1 MSKLRKSV
9 FATRFMMIFCTFAF
23 QFRKKR
29 IEIDCF
35 RATSLLILSY
45 TMTKTK
51 KDLLVTN
58 VINVIIFVGIFVFGY
73 WRWQLLQD
81 VLVES
86 NASQTRYGNINAA
99 LKASRKLDHLGERV
113 YTWLPSDSASYQ
125 RLLAQTN
132 EILNGLGE
140 FYTKV
145 QIDSM
150 QFHLSE
156 KGRLLT
162 NIYETVSK
170 RNESDEHLREE
181 RAVTVRDTE
190 TYVKHYTGHIFQ
202 SSREEVSSRS
212 KNRTV
217 TVPSINEMAFIDK
230 ELCDIN
236 LNLLS
241 DSLADVNLWLDENMN
256 QIIDDD
262 DTKAQKHQAEMLER
276 ASTIGQHTFMGGMAF
291 LFVIF
296 GINYWNSKRRAKV
309 VKSLEKEAEKN
320 KSLYK
325 SRREMMYM
333 VTHELK
339 TPLSPIVGYSSLMK
353 ETAQLDEKNSGYLN
367 KIYESAQKMNLL
379 IGSLLEY
386 FAIESAKADVA
397 KKPFNLKALADS
409 LTATYALEAR
419 QKNLEFKANESQNL
433 ALMGDESKLTQIG
446 SNLLANAVKF
456 TDTGCVSLNI
466 AYDNGNLT
474 MKISDTGIGISEEEQ
489 QKIFEPFKQ
498 LGKAKALGKDGIG
511 LGLSIVAQL
520 VKLMN
525 GHIEIRSSNGEGSTF
540 LVTIPVDEMTEANYV
555 QAEQKVNHNDE
566 VRRVLAIDD
575 TESCLEMM
583 RDILHANGV
592 ECDTCTKPKDLVEM
606 MRSKEYDLL
615 VIDLKMPE
623 MNGIELAKILRESE
637 VGNSRSVKMVVSTS
651 WSDEHDPKELLDKGF
666 DGMLP
671 KPFNAK
677 DMMDVVNKFVPKGR
691 KREIPDLSNAS
702 PRMLTKLVKE
712 VEEGLAAMDDALK
725 KNDIGAID
733 DWCHRLAGSWG
744 MVHADEPLDELHELL
759 KSTDAIDEDTLRK
772 VIGKVEAMGRII
784 ISKSDERIKQLQDE

>member
-1 MSKLRKSV
+1 
-9 FATRFMMIFCTFAF
+9 
-23 QFRKKR
+23 
-29 IEIDCF
+29 
-35 RATSLLILSY
+35 
-45 TMTKTK
+45 MTKTR

-73 WRWQLLQD
+73 WRWQLLQN
-81 VLVES
+81 VLVDS
-86 NASQTRYGNINAA
+86 NASQEQY
-99 LKASRKLDHLGERV
+99 KAIHGAMKSTSQLDHLGESV
-113 YTWLPSDSASYQ
+113 YEWTPSDSSIYQ
-125 RLLAQTN
+125 RKLAESLVRITA
-132 EILNGLGE
+132 LGD
-140 FYTKV
+140 FYAKTKT
-145 QIDSM
+145 DSVKNALTLKG
-150 QFHLSE
+150 HLLSE
-156 KGRLLT
+156 
-162 NIYETVSK
+162 IYTTIQK
-170 RNESDEHLREE
+170 RNANEEHLREDKTL
-181 RAVTVRDTE
+181 TVKDTI
-190 TYVKHYTGHIFQ
+190 TYVKHYTGHVFR
-202 SSREEVSSRS
+202 SSREEVYS
-212 KNRTV
+212 KTKDRTM
-217 TVPSINEMAFIDK
+217 TIPSINEMAFIDK
-230 ELCDIN
+230 ELCKIN
-236 LNLLS
+236 LSILN
-241 DSLADVNLWLDENMN
+241 DSLASVNKWLDVNMSRILDE
-256 QIIDDD
+256 DDD
-262 DTKAQKHQAEMLER
+262 KAEKKATQMQEK
-276 ASTIGQHTFMGGMAF
+276 ASSIGQHTFMGGMAF
-291 LFVIF
+291 LLIIF
-296 GINYWNSKRRAKV
+296 GINFWNSKRRAMV

-320 KSLYK
+320 KTLYK

-353 ETAQLDEKNSGYLN
+353 ETALLDEKNSGYLN

-397 KKPFNLKALADS
+397 KKPFNLKALVDS
-409 LTATYALEAR
+409 LTATYGLEAR
-419 QKNLEFKANESQNL
+419 QKNLEFKANECQNL
-433 ALMGDESKLTQIG
+433 ALMGDESKLNQIG

-456 TDTGCVSLNI
+456 TDAGSVSLNVS
-466 AYDNGNLT
+466 YEKGCLT
-474 MKISDTGIGISEEEQ
+474 MEVCDTGIGISEEEQ
-489 QKIFEPFKQ
+489 QKVFEPFKQ

-511 LGLSIVAQL
+511 LGLSIVSQL

-525 GHIEIRSSNGEGSTF
+525 GHIEVRSSNGEGSTF
-540 LVTIPVDEMTEANYV
+540 LVTIPVEEMTEANYE
-555 QAEQKVNHNDE
+555 QAEQKVKDKEE

-606 MRSKEYDLL
+606 MRKKDYDLL

-637 VGNSRSVKMVVSTS
+637 VGNSRSVKMVVSTA

-677 DMMDVVNKFVPKGR
+677 DMMDVVNQFVPKGR

-702 PRMLTKLVKE
+702 PRMLAKLTKE
-712 VEEGLAAMDDALK
+712 AEEGLAALSDALER
-725 KNDIGAID
+725 NDIEAID

-759 KSTDAIDEDTLRK
+759 KTSDAIDGNRLRQ
-772 VIGKVEAMGRII
+772 VIGKVEAMGRVV
-784 ISKSDERIKQLQDE
+784 ISKSDERIKKMQDE

>member
-1 MSKLRKSV
+1 
-9 FATRFMMIFCTFAF
+9 
-23 QFRKKR
+23 
-29 IEIDCF
+29 
-35 RATSLLILSY
+35 
-45 TMTKTK
+45 MTKTK
-51 KDLLVTN
+51 KDILVTN
-58 VINVIIFVGIFVFGY
+58 VINVVIFVGIFTFGY

-86 NASQTRYGNINAA
+86 NASQTRHGNISAA
-99 LKASRKLDHLGERV
+99 LKVSRKLDHLGERV
-113 YTWLPSDSASYQ
+113 YTWLPSDSVNYR

-132 EILNGLGE
+132 DVLNGLDE
-140 FYTKV
+140 FYTKA

-150 QFHLSE
+150 QFHLNE
-156 KGRLLT
+156 KARLLT
-162 NIYETVSK
+162 SIYETVTK
-170 RNESDEHLREE
+170 RNENDEHLRED
-181 RAVTVRDTE
+181 RTVTVRDTE
-190 TYVKHYTGHIFQ
+190 TYVKHYTGHMFR
-202 SSREEVSSRS
+202 SSREEVSSKS

-217 TVPSINEMAFIDK
+217 TVPSINELAFIDK

-256 QIIDDD
+256 QILDED
-262 DTKAQKHQAEMLER
+262 DTKAQKHQAEMLEKG
-276 ASTIGQHTFMGGMAF
+276 STIGRHTFMGGMAF
-291 LFVIF
+291 LFFIF

-309 VKSLEKEAEKN
+309 VKSLEIEAEKN
-320 KSLYK
+320 KNLYK
-325 SRREMMYM
+325 SRREMMYT

-353 ETAQLDEKNSGYLN
+353 ETAHLDEKNSGYLN

-386 FAIESAKADVA
+386 FAIESAKTDVA
-397 KKPFNLKALADS
+397 KKPFNMKSLVDS
-409 LTATYALEAR
+409 LTATYRLEAR
-419 QKNLEFKANESQNL
+419 HKNLEFKAYECRNL
-433 ALMGDESKLTQIG
+433 ALMGDEGKLTQIG
-446 SNLLANAVKF
+446 SNLLANAIKF
-456 TDTGCVSLNI
+456 TDIGSVSLNI
-466 AYDNGNLT
+466 TYEGGNL
-474 MKISDTGIGISEEEQ
+474 MMEVSDTGIGMSEEEQ
-489 QKIFEPFKQ
+489 QIIFEPFKQ

-511 LGLSIVAQL
+511 LGLSIVSQL

-525 GHIEIRSSNGEGSTF
+525 GNIEVHSNSGEGSTF
-540 LVTIPVDEMTEANYV
+540 LVTIPVEEMTEANFE
-555 QAEQKVNHNDE
+555 QAEQKASDTDE

-583 RDILHANGV
+583 RDILHENGV
-592 ECDTCTKPKDLVEM
+592 ECDTCNKPKELVEL
-606 MRSKEYDLL
+606 MRKKDYDLL

-637 VGNSRSVKMVVSTS
+637 VGNSKSVKMVVSTS

-677 DMMDVVNKFVPKGR
+677 DMMNVVNQLVPKGR

-702 PRMLTKLVKE
+702 SRMLTSLVKE
-712 VEEGLAAMDDALK
+712 AEEGLTALNEAVK
-725 KNDIGAID
+725 KNDIETID

-744 MVHADEPLDELHELL
+744 MVHAAAPLDELHELL
-759 KSTDAIDEDTLRK
+759 KSPQTLNEETLKR
-772 VIGKVEAMGRII
+772 VMSKVETMGQVII
-784 ISKSDERIKQLQDE
+784 NKSEARIKQLSNE